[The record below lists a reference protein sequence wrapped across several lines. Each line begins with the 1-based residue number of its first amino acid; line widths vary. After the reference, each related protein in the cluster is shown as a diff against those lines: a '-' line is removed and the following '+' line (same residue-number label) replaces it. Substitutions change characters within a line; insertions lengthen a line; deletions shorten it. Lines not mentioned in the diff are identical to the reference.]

1 MATTQAADIST
12 DEANRL
18 MREAEEAFGTGD
30 LPRILA
36 MFTPDV
42 VVRYADFPEM
52 RGRDAY
58 EAFLRARVGR
68 QKYYR
73 PRKTLR
79 AVTGNVIIDSWEGE
93 WEDAQS
99 GKRMQGRGMECLTMR
114 AGKVVVLEAVFNAWE
129 EGSGASIPIT

>member
-1 MATTQAADIST
+1 MTTTQAAEIGS

-18 MREAEEAFGTGD
+18 MREAETAFGAGD

-42 VVRYADFPEM
+42 IVRYADFPEM

-68 QKYYR
+68 QRNYR

-79 AVTGNVIIDSWEGE
+79 AVTGNVIIDSWEGD

-99 GKRMQGRGMECLTMR
+99 GKCMQGRGMECLTMR
-114 AGKVVVLEAVFNAWE
+114 AGKVAILEAVFNAWE
-129 EGSGASIPIT
+129 QGGSASTPIT